1 MKTRELAYTG
11 ILAALIAVCS
21 WISIPTAVPFTL
33 QTFAV
38 FLTLGL
44 LGGRLGTLAVTVY
57 LLLGAVG
64 LPVFAGF
71 HGGLGAF
78 LGATG
83 GYLVGF
89 LFTALTMWGAER
101 WLGKSAPVFLG
112 SAVVG
117 PVLPVRLRLV
127 LRGIHQLRRAGRNV
141 HRVGLVCVPLPPA
154 RRSQAGAGLAVE
166 PPPGPRPSDQPPLRA
181 LA

>member
-89 LFTALTMWGAER
+89 LFTALTMWGAR
-101 WLGKSAPVFLG
+101 AMAGKIRPRLSRFRRRG
-112 SAVVG
+112 SD

-166 PPPGPRPSDQPPLRA
+166 PPPGPALRISRR
-181 LA
+181 

>member
-57 LLLGAVG
+57 LRGTARLCRLPRRPGGLSGCHGRLSGG
-64 LPVFAGF
+64 LPFYRPHHVGRRAMAGKIRPRLSRF
-71 HGGLGAF
+71 
-78 LGATG
+78 
-83 GYLVGF
+83 
-89 LFTALTMWGAER
+89 R
-101 WLGKSAPVFLG
+101 RRG
-112 SAVVG
+112 SD

>member
-11 ILAALIAVCS
+11 ILAALIAVCI

-64 LPVFAGF
+64 LPRLCRLPRRP
-71 HGGLGAF
+71 GGLSGCHGR
-78 LGATG
+78 LSG
-83 GYLVGF
+83 GLPFYRPHHVG
-89 LFTALTMWGAER
+89 
-101 WLGKSAPVFLG
+101 
-112 SAVVG
+112 
-117 PVLPVRLRLV
+117 
-127 LRGIHQLRRAGRNV
+127 
-141 HRVGLVCVPLPPA
+141 
-154 RRSQAGAGLAVE
+154 
-166 PPPGPRPSDQPPLRA
+166 RPSDGWENPPPSFSVPPSWVRSCA
-181 LA
+181 TCSAPSGTTRYTPAPPGR

>member
-117 PVLPVRLRLV
+117 QILCYLFGSVWYYAVYTSSAGPVGMFTV
-127 LRGIHQLRRAGRNV
+127 
-141 HRVGLVCVPLPPA
+141 LVCVPLPPA

>member
-89 LFTALTMWGAER
+89 LFTDSPCGAPSDGWENPPPSFSVPPSWVR
-101 WLGKSAPVFLG
+101 SCATCSAPSG
-112 SAVVG
+112 TT
-117 PVLPVRLRLV
+117 RYT
-127 LRGIHQLRRAGRNV
+127 
-141 HRVGLVCVPLPPA
+141 PA
-154 RRSQAGAGLAVE
+154 
-166 PPPGPRPSDQPPLRA
+166 PPGR
-181 LA
+181 